1 MEIIIHG
8 KPNAGSQKSSGNIDK
23 GLVENITGV
32 FFARSGQMHALG
44 ETLFVDARFWKGSWY
59 SVYTYTPSANVHEK
73 GSNRNSYFCI
83 SIVIK
88 GKYELLISGIYKM
101 LRKVYNNVAVG
112 TYLDGKGK
120 YIVDNLGDD
129 ASFTKIEEEI
139 NHGFVNL
146 EEDFDSGFQQVF
158 NHDKEFDQC
167 KTYSLDDCD
176 SIAFINDL
184 RVEGRILVKDDK
196 EISKD
201 SSLKG
206 TNEYI
211 EKLKTAEQTI
221 QDKDEEIEQLKNAI
235 NAQNEAKHSS
245 KREINKLKDDLTAA
259 NNAKETAEA
268 NNEKYIEA
276 FNGIAS
282 ILNNINGGHGYA
294 ECGQSQT
301 ERKASPTKG
310 RQLHLLNTGL
320 LAVMLIVMVL
330 SLFKGCSASQGHT
343 QEDVSSV
350 IEENKKLKQQLSQK
364 SEELDK
370 LKKAVEQFGYTYE
383 MDIDNE
389 KGDMDQDC
397 GFSII
402 QGSRYVHAE
411 DVDVTT
417 DVTLFPTRRIDGYN
431 FYCDNLESSEKRKL
445 LNGEPFRLRPSDNNN
460 KEIVISY
467 RSSSQENANPNNKIV
482 FKLN

>member
-158 NHDKEFDQC
+158 N
-167 KTYSLDDCD
+167 
-176 SIAFINDL
+176 
-184 RVEGRILVKDDK
+184 R
-196 EISKD
+196 
-201 SSLKG
+201 
-206 TNEYI
+206 
-211 EKLKTAEQTI
+211 
-221 QDKDEEIEQLKNAI
+221 
-235 NAQNEAKHSS
+235 
-245 KREINKLKDDLTAA
+245 
-259 NNAKETAEA
+259 
-268 NNEKYIEA
+268 
-276 FNGIAS
+276 
-282 ILNNINGGHGYA
+282 
-294 ECGQSQT
+294 
-301 ERKASPTKG
+301 
-310 RQLHLLNTGL
+310 
-320 LAVMLIVMVL
+320 
-330 SLFKGCSASQGHT
+330 
-343 QEDVSSV
+343 
-350 IEENKKLKQQLSQK
+350 
-364 SEELDK
+364 
-370 LKKAVEQFGYTYE
+370 
-383 MDIDNE
+383 
-389 KGDMDQDC
+389 
-397 GFSII
+397 
-402 QGSRYVHAE
+402 
-411 DVDVTT
+411 
-417 DVTLFPTRRIDGYN
+417 
-431 FYCDNLESSEKRKL
+431 
-445 LNGEPFRLRPSDNNN
+445 
-460 KEIVISY
+460 
-467 RSSSQENANPNNKIV
+467 
-482 FKLN
+482 